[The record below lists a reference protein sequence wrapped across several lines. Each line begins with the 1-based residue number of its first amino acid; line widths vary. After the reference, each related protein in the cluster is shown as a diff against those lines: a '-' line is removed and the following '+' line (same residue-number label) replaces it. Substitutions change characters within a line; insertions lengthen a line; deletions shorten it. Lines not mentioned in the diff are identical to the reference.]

1 MSFTAVGGDTHRL
14 QATWWGGPAD
24 THHQGTIRVKGP
36 TDRQGVHI
44 LWEQGLMGECVADAS
59 IVLYLKGRDKM
70 LQKDGAVER
79 TGRESEK
86 SNRAKKGARAR
97 KEGENQ

>member
-1 MSFTAVGGDTHRL
+1 MSFTAVGGDTRRL

-44 LWEQGLMGECVADAS
+44 LWEQGLMGECVTDAS
-59 IVLYLKGRDKM
+59 IVLYLKGSRGRM
-70 LQKDGAVER
+70 LKKDGAVER
-79 TGRESEK
+79 TGGESEK
-86 SNRAKKGARAR
+86 SNKKG
-97 KEGENQ
+97 